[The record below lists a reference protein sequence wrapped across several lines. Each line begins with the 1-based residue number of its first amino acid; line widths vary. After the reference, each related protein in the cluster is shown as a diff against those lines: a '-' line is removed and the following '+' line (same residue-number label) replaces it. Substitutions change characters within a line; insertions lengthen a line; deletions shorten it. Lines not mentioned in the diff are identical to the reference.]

1 MTTLDDLNEQ
11 LLQIDCVIAK
21 TLRGEAVTE
30 FEIGSGS
37 SNRKYKYQE
46 VTLEALQ
53 KERARL
59 LGEIAQLTNDE
70 PLFRK
75 SSRMQ
80 LLHRKI

>member
-1 MTTLDDLNEQ
+1 MSTLDELNEQ
-11 LLQIDCVIAK
+11 LLQIDCIIAK

-37 SNRKYKYQE
+37 SNRKYRYNE
-46 VTLEALQ
+46 VSLENLQ
-53 KERARL
+53 KERARIL
-59 LGEIAQLTNDE
+59 AEINQLTSGE
-70 PLFRK
+70 ASFRK